1 MIPKLLLLLLM
12 SIPQLSWASYI
23 NSCNLDI
30 NILENASAQISCLEM
45 EENTCNNEAISIL
58 VSGKIINARPSGRAD
73 KGCRQYIG
81 KKYRQSLSVDDLKL
95 ILKRGDIA
103 VLNETF
109 EEDDR
114 NPMNRYTLFVGIK
127 K

>member
-1 MIPKLLLLLLM
+1 MFKFLILLLI
-12 SIPQLSWASYI
+12 STPQLSWASYI

-30 NILENASAQISCLEM
+30 NILENTSAKTSCLQM
-45 EENTCNNEAISIL
+45 EENICSNESISIL

-81 KKYRQSLSVDDLKL
+81 KKYLQSLSIDDPKL
-95 ILKRGDIA
+95 SFRQGDVV

-109 EEDDR
+109 EEDNR
-114 NPMNRYTLFVGIK
+114 NPMSRYTLFVRIK

>member
-1 MIPKLLLLLLM
+1 MMPKLLLLLLT

-30 NILENASAQISCLEM
+30 NIIENTSAQISCLEM
-45 EENTCNNEAISIL
+45 EENICNNEAISIL

-81 KKYRQSLSVDDLKL
+81 QKYRQSLSVDDPKLSLKQ
-95 ILKRGDIA
+95 GDIA

-109 EEDDR
+109 EEDNR
-114 NPMNRYTLFVGIK
+114 NPMSRYTLFVGIK

>member
-1 MIPKLLLLLLM
+1 MILKLLLLLLI
-12 SIPQLSWASYI
+12 SISQLSWASYI

-30 NILENASAQISCLEM
+30 DILENASAQISCLEI
-45 EENTCNNEAISIL
+45 EENICNDEAISIL

-81 KKYRQSLSVDDLKL
+81 QNYRQSLSIDDPKL
-95 ILKRGDIA
+95 NLKRGDVA

-109 EEDDR
+109 EEDNR
-114 NPMNRYTLFVGIK
+114 NPISRYTLFVGIK